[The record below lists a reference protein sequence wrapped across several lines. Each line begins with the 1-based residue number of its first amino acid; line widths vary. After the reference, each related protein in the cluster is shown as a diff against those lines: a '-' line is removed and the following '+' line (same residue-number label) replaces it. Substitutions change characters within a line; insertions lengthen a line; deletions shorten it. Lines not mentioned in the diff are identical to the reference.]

1 MELITNGQRFHQLCL
16 HNETPMNTL
25 NDRVGVFQLINTSMC
40 QGVGTPKLHMAR
52 SPCAWDHLP
61 VLTLGTSSIWLVI
74 CILYGTLH
82 NQQVIVRKLLCEP
95 FWKTITSEKGGLG
108 TLIYSHQV
116 QESQDLWLAPKWRNL
131 VVPSPSLVG
140 SALLSDGVRNELNCR
155 IFTCCPESWRTGWC
169 GKTHTRDVRSVVGKK
184 SS

>member
-1 MELITNGQRFHQLCL
+1 MGARVQKVQGIIREVCKFISTPQPLGRGEELDMELITNGQRFHQLCL

-95 FWKTITSEKGGLG
+95 FWKTITSEKGVLG

-116 QESQDLWLAPKWRNL
+116 QESQDL
-131 VVPSPSLVG
+131 
-140 SALLSDGVRNELNCR
+140 
-155 IFTCCPESWRTGWC
+155 
-169 GKTHTRDVRSVVGKK
+169 
-184 SS
+184 